1 MGNNITEKSEVK
13 PEIKM
18 LRQVESDLAF
28 LKRKISFMEEEL
40 NEIVNSLYEVR
51 PSYLKKLQAI
61 EKRKFKDF
69 KDVQE
74 LRERIS

>member
-61 EKRKFKDF
+61 EKGKFKDF